1 MKWKKKL
8 RKITNRLSPPRTST
22 SIVCTILYVVFLSFA
37 FRKLDFDLQYS
48 LSRTILV
55 KLKLTYYRCKSRA
68 QYMDSRFWYTQEDAS
83 KVSCQS
89 KCIWTAKHIQIYLE
103 MLRVLFCLLFR
114 LLLYLLLPSNL
125 LQLTHFKFDSKPQ
138 IVQIYTLANR

>member
-1 MKWKKKL
+1 M
-8 RKITNRLSPPRTST
+8 SPPRTST

-68 QYMDSRFWYTQEDAS
+68 QYMDSQFSYTQEDAS

-89 KCIWTAKHIQIYLE
+89 KCIWTAKHIQIYIE

-114 LLLYLLLPSNL
+114 LLFCCCCY
-125 LQLTHFKFDSKPQ
+125 PQ
-138 IVQIYTLANR
+138 IYCNWHTLNSIQSLKLFKSTL